1 MKNKL
6 VLVVVLFLG
15 LSTVVVPAI
24 AHHGNASYDF
34 EKTITLKGT
43 VTSWLWSNPH
53 CLLKFD
59 VKDGKG
65 EVQHWVT
72 ETSSPVD
79 MLHIGWSNT
88 VFKSGDAITIDL
100 MPSKNGTPVGRIRQI
115 TLSDGTI
122 LKATTRNIL

>member
-1 MKNKL
+1 VKNKL